1 MVISSSSTPL
11 LGLVDTAIIG
21 NLGSAAYLGAI
32 AVGTLV
38 FNFLYWA
45 FGFLRMGT
53 TGFTAQSF
61 GAGDE
66 AEIQTN
72 LWRPMLL
79 AIAFGGLLILLQ
91 WPLELL
97 AFQLIGASD
106 DVTALAKDYF
116 AIRIWAAPAT
126 LMSYVLVG
134 WFIGLQKT
142 RTALL
147 LQVWLNGINILLD
160 ILFVIGFQWGVSGV
174 ATGSLLAE
182 ITTAFLG
189 IWLVFKRN
197 QKNRYGSKLP
207 PLVRLL
213 DPRKLSKFISV
224 NFDIFIRTLCLLFA
238 FGWFTSQ
245 SAKMGTT
252 VLAANHI
259 LLQFTSF
266 SACILDGF
274 AFATETLVGSTIGAK
289 SRSQLISTTTRSLKL
304 AGLTAALLSMIIA
317 FSGPPFIDLLTNV
330 TSVKVTAKK
339 FLPLVSII
347 PFVSVW
353 CFLLDGIYIGATHTR
368 DMRNMMLLSLLVYL
382 GAWLLFTTW
391 FGAYGLWVAL
401 ALFFIIRGLT
411 LALRFPTLL
420 RVTIPLKT

>member
-1 MVISSSSTPL
+1 MVVSSSSTPL

-32 AVGTLV
+32 ALGTLV

-61 GAGDE
+61 GARDE
-66 AEIQTN
+66 GEIQTN
-72 LWRPMLL
+72 LWRPIFL
-79 AIAFGGLLILLQ
+79 AVVFGVILILFQ

-97 AFQLIGASD
+97 AFQLIGAGD

-116 AIRIWAAPAT
+116 VIRIWAAPAT

-142 RTALL
+142 RLALL
-147 LQVWLNGINILLD
+147 LQVWLNGTNILLD
-160 ILFVIGFQWGVSGV
+160 IIFVMGFKWGVSGV
-174 ATGSLLAE
+174 ATGSLIAE

-189 IWLVFKRN
+189 MWLVLKRN
-197 QKNRYGSKLP
+197 RESQSSTKLP
-207 PLVRLL
+207 SLTRLL
-213 DPRKLSKFISV
+213 DPRKISKFVSV

-252 VLAANHI
+252 ILAANHI

-266 SACILDGF
+266 SACFLDGF
-274 AFATETLVGSTIGAK
+274 AFATETLVGSAIGAK
-289 SRSQLISTTTRSLKL
+289 SRSQLISATTRSLKL
-304 AGLTAALLSMIIA
+304 AGLTALLLSAIIA
-317 FSGPPFIDLLTNV
+317 LSGTSLIDLLTNV
-330 TSVKVTAKK
+330 FEVKEAAKE
-339 FLPLVSII
+339 FLPLVSVI
-347 PFVSVW
+347 PILSVW

-368 DMRNMMLLSLLVYL
+368 DMRNMMLLSLVFYL
-382 GAWLLFTTW
+382 AAWFLFTTW
-391 FGAYGLWVAL
+391 FGAHGLWIAL
-401 ALFFIIRGLT
+401 GVFFIFRGIS

-420 RVTIPLKT
+420 KTTIPT

>member
-1 MVISSSSTPL
+1 MVVSSSSTPL

-32 AVGTLV
+32 ALGTLV

-61 GAGDE
+61 GARDE
-66 AEIQTN
+66 SEIQTN
-72 LWRPMLL
+72 LWRPISL
-79 AIAFGGLLILLQ
+79 AIFFGVLLILFQ

-97 AFQLIGASD
+97 AFRLIGAGD
-106 DVTALAKDYF
+106 DVTALAKEYF

-142 RTALL
+142 RLALL
-147 LQVWLNGINILLD
+147 LQLWLNGANILLD
-160 ILFVIGFQWGVSGV
+160 IIFVMGFKWGVSGV
-174 ATGSLLAE
+174 AAGSLIAE

-189 IWLVFKRN
+189 IWLVLKRN
-197 QKNRYGSKLP
+197 RKNQSSTKLP
-207 PLVRLL
+207 SLTRLL
-213 DPRKLSKFISV
+213 DPRKISKFVSV
-224 NFDIFIRTLCLLFA
+224 NFDIFVRTLCLLFA

-252 VLAANHI
+252 ILAANHI

-266 SACILDGF
+266 SACFLDGF
-274 AFATETLVGSTIGAK
+274 AFATETLVGSAIGAK
-289 SRSQLISTTTRSLKL
+289 SRSQLMNVTTRSLKL
-304 AGLTAALLSMIIA
+304 AGLTALLLSGIIA
-317 FSGPPFIDLLTNV
+317 LSGSSLIDLLTNV
-330 TSVKVTAKK
+330 AAVKEAARE
-339 FLPLVSII
+339 FLPLVSVI
-347 PFVSVW
+347 PILSVW

-368 DMRNMMLLSLLVYL
+368 DMRNMMLLSLLFYL
-382 GAWLLFTTW
+382 AAWFLFTTW
-391 FGAYGLWVAL
+391 FGAHGLWIAL
-401 ALFFIIRGLT
+401 GVFFIVRGIT

-420 RVTIPLKT
+420 KTTIPA